1 MSNDTRKAA
10 EELLAPMLN
19 SRQFP
24 LTKPNTSGRIIAP
37 ARLRSDCCSLS
48 LRNAVI

>member
-1 MSNDTRKAA
+1 MSNDTRKAVG
-10 EELLAPMLN
+10 ELLAPMLN

-24 LTKPNTSGRIIAP
+24 LTKPNTSGTITEP
-37 ARLRSDCCSLS
+37 ATLRSDCCSLS